1 LFNLPALMA
10 RVSARQSACVRAD
23 GSLRR
28 RAQTSLDELAFESFG
43 FRSLVVAP
51 AALCASLDP
60 KAASQPGSA
69 SAVRARAALVL
80 DLGFSATHCVPV
92 FDARVQWSGCR
103 RINLGG
109 KALTNHLKE
118 LVSYRTMNMMD
129 EFYLMDRVKE
139 RLCYVG
145 ASRLTHHSGPCHR
158 YLSNNSFIVCEL
170 TPPAAQDLEAE
181 LSSARLPRTL
191 NPVVREY
198 VLPDGVS
205 VLRGFVRGEADDP
218 KRTARAAAAARAPR
232 VAADANEEDE
242 EAAAGGVA
250 AGEQVLTIGP
260 ERFMVPEALLHPSG
274 VGSPQA
280 GLAEACV
287 SAVNACGADI
297 RGLLWSNVVLV
308 GGGAACPG
316 MRERLTAELRPLV
329 PDTFSLNVSVPAQ
342 PERAAWRGASVLARS
357 DAFQQHQLARA
368 DYLAQGGAKRD
379 AAVHHGT
386 TARPPPGRIW

>member
-1 LFNLPALMA
+1 MFNLPALMA
-10 RVSARQSACVRAD
+10 RVSALQSACVRAD
-23 GSLRR
+23 WSLHR
-28 RAQTSLDELAFESFG
+28 RAQTSLDELVFESFG

-92 FDARVQWSGCR
+92 FDARVQWPGCR

-145 ASRLTHHSGPCHR
+145 ASRLTHHFGPFAPHPTTLL
-158 YLSNNSFIVCEL
+158 LSAL
-170 TPPAAQDLEAE
+170 TSPTAQDVEAE

-218 KRTARAAAAARAPR
+218 KRAARAAAAARAPR
-232 VAADANEEDE
+232 VAADADDEDD
-242 EAAAGGVA
+242 EAAAGGVG

-329 PDTFSLNVSVPAQ
+329 PDTFSLNLSLPAQ
-342 PERAAWRGASVLARS
+342 PERAAWRGASVLACS
-357 DAFQQHQLARA
+357 DVFQQHQLARA